1 MNELLL
7 DKHLLFSFVF
17 GFYLLIILFIVI
29 YVYSWLVFCV
39 SFVYDNSIKV

>member
-29 YVYSWLVFCV
+29 YVYSWLVSVFLL
-39 SFVYDNSIKV
+39 FMITR